1 MIIEIAER
9 IASLPP
15 EEQSQIGPALGCNL
29 KHPKPQPISTENMD
43 LGSQGGARCQCCKG
57 WGKGEDSHGWNWWKL
72 DSTAKLK
79 VIKEVRT
86 FTNLG
91 TKEVKDVLVE
101 KVPCVLKQ
109 GVTKDEGNDIM
120 EKIKGGVAVM
130 EW

>member
-43 LGSQGGARCQCCKG
+43 LGSPGGARCQCCK
-57 WGKGEDSHGWNWWKL
+57 
-72 DSTAKLK
+72 AKLK

-91 TKEVKDVLVE
+91 TKEVKDVLVK

-130 EW
+130 E